1 MAQPIVQKN
10 FRLPYDLAVKLEEY
24 SSESGKT
31 QQEIVVD
38 ALERY
43 LDNKEQ
49 PIKNIR
55 RKKKMR
61 KEEFMKKIRIYW
73 SEEDLRLDPWDV
85 PDVMKSV
92 VAEIE
97 AQGIEIGLWD
107 DGENIGI
114 SWSLEVSDI
123 PETLSREFEIID

>member
-10 FRLPYDLAVKLEEY
+10 FRLPYDLAVQLEEY
-24 SSESGKT
+24 SAESGKT
-31 QQEIVVD
+31 QQETVIE

-61 KEEFMKKIRIYW
+61 KEEMKKIRIYW
-73 SEEDLRLDPWDV
+73 SEEDLQLDHWDV

-97 AQGIEIGLWD
+97 EQGIEIGLWD